1 VKKISL
7 IIFVLAGSIFAQI
20 NGLVFNNM
28 PDGLRSKDN
37 VEKTMAKEKSLMT
50 EMKLSLNEAIT
61 LAMAQNKDVLIANEE
76 LKKADAQISEAYGNA
91 MPNLSFQAQYLRNIK
106 KPVLFIPGGTPFNPD
121 PNPLK
126 MELALD
132 NNYTASLSLSQVLF
146 SAKVNTA
153 IQIAK
158 EYNNYTEHN
167 SQSTREDVVLSV
179 KKAYYA
185 VLLTQKVVDVTKEG
199 LELARATYSNLDK
212 LYKEGMASEFDLLR
226 AQVQVSNTE
235 PMVSQAEN
243 NLLLAKNALR
253 SLLALDS
260 SQPLT
265 LTGDLMM
272 DEIPASILDEESLL
286 SLQRNSSLLGLHS
299 YDKILDK
306 NITIQRSDY
315 YPTLAAFGSYEW
327 QTQDN
332 GFNFNQYNTAKSLIV
347 GVQLTYTLFDGFM
360 RKYRTE
366 QAIIEKDKLALNIK
380 KLEDGIK
387 IQVDESR
394 FRMNDA
400 KKRVEAQAK
409 SVEQAQKA
417 LSIAEVRF
425 KNGLGT
431 QLELIDARLAL
442 TQTQI
447 NRAQS
452 IYDYL
457 VARADWEKTSGFNK
471 IQ

>member
-1 VKKISL
+1 MKKISL

-20 NGLVFNNM
+20 NGLVFNNL
-28 PDGLRSKDN
+28 PEGVRRSEKI
-37 VEKTMAKEKSLMT
+37 EKTISADITSLS
-50 EMKLSLNEAIT
+50 EMNLSLEEAIS
-61 LAMAQNKDVLIANEE
+61 LALAQNKDVLIANEE

-91 MPNLSFQAQYLRNIK
+91 LPTLSFNAQYLRNIK
-106 KPVLFIPGGTPFNPD
+106 KPVLFIPGGNPFNEG
-121 PNPLK
+121 PNPVK

-132 NNYTASLSLSQVLF
+132 NNYTATLSLSQVLF

-185 VLLTQKVVDVTKEG
+185 VLLTQKVVEVTKEG
-199 LELARATYSNLDK
+199 LELAKATYENLNK

-243 NLLLAKNALR
+243 NNLLAKNALR

-265 LTGDLMM
+265 LTGDLIM
-272 DEIPASILDEESLL
+272 DEIPGSILDEESLL
-286 SLQRNSSLLGLHS
+286 ALQRNSSLLGLHA

-306 NITIQRSDY
+306 NITIQKSDY
-315 YPTLAAFGSYEW
+315 YPTLAAFGNYEW

-332 GFNFNQYNTAKSLIV
+332 GFHFNQYNTAKSLIV

-366 QAIIEKDKLALNIK
+366 QAIIEKDKLSLNIK

-457 VARADWEKTSGFNK
+457 VARADWEKTSGFSK
-471 IQ
+471 